1 MYRMIGLKSSTPLP
15 ITFFKRSYWSGFR
28 LQSASYIVSTLVY
41 QFTNFITLYILNG
54 HLQDY
59 FFAKF
64 ILIQNLSS
72 VLGMIVSMGMNP
84 NSLSI
89 LCKQHERE
97 GVWTNFFAFIVINSF
112 TLYCLCFIF
121 NLIVP
126 IADFSVFICLFYLT
140 FVLENNLSY
149 LAVVELK
156 TNLIM
161 VVSVV
166 RFILLPLLILLLIHP
181 DSLTNVFLCY
191 SSCAFISS
199 LIYCI
204 GLKIKL
210 RSINFGFFYTRSV
223 LKINLPFFISNISL
237 SLSEYFLNSMLF
249 SYKEGAKFIRVN
261 TILKQLT
268 NLLLFIPN
276 KTLFLM
282 VPKMLNSD
290 SKESSRRMLVGNLF
304 LYGILVLIFLVFRN
318 FIYTHY
324 RFPTGVMNIDLLTCL
339 FFAWGVLS
347 IGNQY
352 FGNKLIIAG
361 KHITRNI
368 ADIILA
374 LLNLLMFWFL
384 IRSLPQFAYVLA
396 SITSF
401 LAVNLFVIYS
411 VRKR

>member
-1 MYRMIGLKSSTPLP
+1 MIGLKSSTPLP

-64 ILIQNLSS
+64 ILIQNLAS
-72 VLGMIVSMGMNP
+72 VIGMIVSMGMNP
-84 NSLSI
+84 SSLSI
-89 LCKQHERE
+89 LYKQHERE
-97 GVWTNFFAFIVINSF
+97 RLWTNFFVFIVINSL

-126 IADFSVFICLFYLT
+126 IADFTAFVSIFYLT
-140 FVLENNLSY
+140 FLLENNLSY
-149 LAVVELK
+149 VAVVQLK

-161 VVSVV
+161 VVSAV
-166 RFILLPLLILLLIHP
+166 RFILLPLSILLLIHP
-181 DSLTNVFLCY
+181 DSLRNVFLCY

-199 LIYCI
+199 LIYYI

-210 RSINFGFFYTRSV
+210 RGINFRFFYTPEV
-223 LKINLPFFISNISL
+223 LKINIPFFISNISL

-249 SYKEGAKFIRVN
+249 SYKEGAKFIRIN

-282 VPKMLNSD
+282 VPKLLQGG
-290 SKESSRRMLVGNLF
+290 SKESSRN
-304 LYGILVLIFLVFRN
+304 ILVSNVTIYGGLVVVFLVFRN
-318 FIYTHY
+318 FIYAHY
-324 RFPTGVMNIDLLTCL
+324 RFPTDVMNIDLLTIL
-339 FFAWGVLS
+339 FFLWGFLS
-347 IGNQY
+347 IGNQ
-352 FGNKLIIAG
+352 FLGNKLIISG

-368 ADIILA
+368 CDVVLA
-374 LLNLLMFWFL
+374 LLNLLMFRSL
-384 IRSLPQFAYVLA
+384 IKALPQFAYIIA
-396 SITSF
+396 SLISF
-401 LAVNLFVIYS
+401 FAINVFLIFSA
-411 VRKR
+411 RRR